1 MVKVHCDPA
10 QVIVNHASF
19 RVQLPSAQK
28 AQSPRISRLTGGAL
42 DDTARVPVVGTVPRR
57 RRAPLV
63 WSGRSAPGDSGAT
76 GLLQAVRTSGVRHG
90 DDPPGATQVI
100 PRLDPDEAPTGAIP
114 TLPGRTPGEPLL
126 PRMRSAGSAYDD
138 DTDTAPHGT
147 PAYDGEDH
155 DDDRDGYD
163 GGDGSDLDQ
172 DGRPKARGG
181 VRHAYYPYRR
191 MNLGVVL
198 LPLRLLLGFAT
209 AYAGMSKLCDPAYFD
224 GGERG
229 SLVRWLSSLEP
240 WAIAEPLHG
249 LALQH
254 PVGAG
259 LLVAFLQVLVG
270 VLTVLGLWQ
279 RLAASAGAVLAATLL
294 VTVSWRT
301 APVYGMADV
310 IFLAAW
316 SPLIIAGA
324 PVWSVDGKL
333 AADAWRKLGPRAE
346 LWQLRRWV
354 LKRGMV
360 VATVAV
366 GLTLLVGAMLGGAV
380 RDADRVVVPGPGE
393 APRNSVPGL
402 PLPSESGRVS
412 GTPDA
417 STTPEQTPSGGTSA
431 DPSETTSG
439 PEGTEQRQTEDAGTT
454 APAETQGP
462 GQAPP
467 RQNAPQPPPQTSA
480 GPGGDDS
487 SGGGSGE
494 PGGAPAP
501 GDGGGAEE
509 PGEDPAEGGSGGGSP
524 KLVGGL
530 FG

>member
-28 AQSPRISRLTGGAL
+28 AQSPRISRPADGAPA
-42 DDTARVPVVGTVPRR
+42 DTARIPVVGTVAR

-100 PRLDPDEAPTGAIP
+100 PRLDPDEAPTGEIP
-114 TLPGRTPGEPLL
+114 ALTGHTPGEPLL
-126 PRMRSAGSAYDD
+126 PRMRSAGSTYDE
-138 DTDTAPHGT
+138 DTYTPRHGT
-147 PAYDGEDH
+147 PAYDGDGP
-155 DDDRDGYD
+155 DDDREGHD

-172 DGRPKARGG
+172 DGRPKARSA

-209 AYAGMSKLCDPAYFD
+209 TYAGMSKLCDPLYFD

-229 SLVRWLSSLEP
+229 SLVHWLGSLKP
-240 WAIAEPLHG
+240 WGIAEPLHG
-249 LALQH
+249 FALHH

-279 RLAASAGAVLAATLL
+279 RLAASVGALLAAALL
-294 VTVSWRT
+294 VTVSWRAT
-301 APVYGMADV
+301 PVYGMSDV

-333 AADAWRKLGPRAE
+333 AADAWRKLGPRAG
-346 LWQLRRWV
+346 LWELRRWV
-354 LKRGMV
+354 FKRGMV

-366 GLTLLVGAMLGGAV
+366 GLTLLVGALLGGAV

-393 APRNSVPGL
+393 TPRNSVPGM
-402 PLPSESGRVS
+402 PLPSESGQVS
-412 GTPDA
+412 GNPGA
-417 STTPEQTPSGGTSA
+417 STTPGQAPSGGTTEG
-431 DPSETTSG
+431 PSETTSG
-439 PEGTEQRQTEDAGTT
+439 AEGAEQRETAGTGTT

-467 RQNAPQPPPQTSA
+467 QQNAPQPPPQTSA
-480 GPGGDDS
+480 GPGDDS
-487 SGGGSGE
+487 SGGSGE
-494 PGGAPAP
+494 PGGGPAP
-501 GDGGGAEE
+501 GDGGAEE
-509 PGEDPAEGGSGGGSP
+509 PGEAPAEGGSGGGGSP

>member
-28 AQSPRISRLTGGAL
+28 AQSPRISRLTGGASA
-42 DDTARVPVVGTVPRR
+42 DTARIPVVGTVTR
-57 RRAPLV
+57 RRAPVV
-63 WSGRSAPGDSGAT
+63 WSGRSAPGDGGATT
-76 GLLQAVRTSGVRHG
+76 GLLQAVRASGVRHG

-100 PRLDPDEAPTGAIP
+100 PRVDPDEVATGEIP
-114 TLPGRTPGEPLL
+114 TLTGHTPGEPLL

-138 DTDTAPHGT
+138 DTYTPRHGT
-147 PAYDGEDH
+147 PAYDG
-155 DDDRDGYD
+155 DDGGDRAGVD

-172 DGRPKARGG
+172 DGRPKARSS

-198 LPLRLLLGFAT
+198 LPLRVGLGFAT

-229 SLVRWLSSLEP
+229 SLMRWLGSLQP
-240 WAIAEPLHG
+240 WSLAEPLHG
-249 LALQH
+249 FAVHH
-254 PVGAG
+254 PVGVG

-279 RLAASAGAVLAATLL
+279 RLAASAGAVLAAGLL
-294 VTVSWRT
+294 ITVSWR
-301 APVYGMADV
+301 ANPVYSMSDV
-310 IFLAAW
+310 IYLAAW
-316 SPLIIAGA
+316 TPLIIAGA

-354 LKRGMV
+354 LKRGLV

-366 GLTLLVGAMLGGAV
+366 GLTLLFGALLGSAV

-393 APRNSVPGL
+393 APRNSVPGM
-402 PLPSESGRVS
+402 PLPSESGQVS
-412 GTPDA
+412 GSPDA
-417 STTPEQTPSGGTSA
+417 SAGPDEAPSGGTSEG
-431 DPSETTSG
+431 PSETSSG
-439 PEGTEQRQTEDAGTT
+439 PAGSEQRETAGTGTT

-467 RQNAPQPPPQTSA
+467 QQNAPQPPPQTSA
-480 GPGGDDS
+480 GPGDDS

-494 PGGAPAP
+494 PGGGSGP

-509 PGEDPAEGGSGGGSP
+509 PGEDPADGGSGGGGGP

>member
-28 AQSPRISRLTGGAL
+28 AQSPRISRLSGGAL
-42 DDTARVPVVGTVPRR
+42 DDTARIPVVGTVTR
-57 RRAPLV
+57 RRAPVV
-63 WSGRSAPGDSGAT
+63 WSGRSAPGDGGGTT
-76 GLLQAVRTSGVRHG
+76 GLLQAVRASGVRHG

-100 PRLDPDEAPTGAIP
+100 PLLDPDQEATGELP
-114 TLPGRTPGEPLL
+114 TLTGHTPGGPLL
-126 PRMRSAGSAYDD
+126 PRMRPAGSAYDE
-138 DTDTAPHGT
+138 DTPTPHHGT
-147 PAYDGEDH
+147 PAHDGDGAG
-155 DDDRDGYD
+155 DGYD
-163 GGDGSDLDQ
+163 GGDGSDPGQ
-172 DGRPKARGG
+172 DGRPKARSA

-198 LPLRLLLGFAT
+198 LPLRVLLGIAT

-229 SLVRWLSSLEP
+229 SLVRWLDTLQPWSL
-240 WAIAEPLHG
+240 AEPLHG
-249 LALQH
+249 FALHH
-254 PVGAG
+254 PVGVG

-279 RLAASAGAVLAATLL
+279 RLAAGAGAVLAATLL
-294 VTVSWRT
+294 ITVSWR
-301 APVYGMADV
+301 ANPVYSMSDV
-310 IFLAAW
+310 IYLAAW

-366 GLTLLVGAMLGGAV
+366 GLTLLFGALLGSAV

-393 APRNSVPGL
+393 APRNNVPGM
-402 PLPSESGRVS
+402 PLPSESGQVS
-412 GTPDA
+412 GSPDA
-417 STTPEQTPSGGTSA
+417 SADPEQTPSGGTTA
-431 DPSETTSG
+431 GPSETTSG
-439 PEGTEQRQTEDAGTT
+439 PDGTEQRETAGAGTT

-480 GPGGDDS
+480 GPGDDS
-487 SGGGSGE
+487 GGSGE
-494 PGGAPAP
+494 PGGQAP

-509 PGEDPAEGGSGGGSP
+509 PGDDPADGGSGGGGQ